1 MLNQKSLLISLAVL
15 AAFTITSTGCGK
27 SKESRSDVRG
37 TTVTQQGD
45 AQNVDQLPELPAEG
59 EDQAGIGQLPPAT
72 VIDGVKELPKS
83 TDSGNLAGEGGTLNP
98 LPKSG
103 EGDGKGSVDLPHS
116 GKGNKKTNS
125 AVSVKFDEAE
135 AVKTGGKLE
144 ALNFTSS
151 GNDGLMT
158 EFRSYNNKVGAEQ
171 KTKNLN
177 VAKAVLNAKL
187 KRSTSAG
194 SMLVDLTL
202 DESLDGVKKI
212 TSYRL
217 QGTSSQAGD
226 RQILKQVNTNG
237 DLEYQGGFLKCIDA
251 DGGCEN
257 AYIKVKLSGAYV
269 RIIFRNSYADRF
281 FILEQGSQGSSFELW
296 KTYLMNTTSGATTS
310 QKLANIKTSSF
321 EVVNGRAAMGVLI
334 SAEDNE
340 MVGLSVP
347 LLAADKGTV
356 AGSNISKVNDI
367 SKNYDLASSSNA
379 SQNLAQA
386 IREAKLVN
394 NNGKGDLRIRLDLSA
409 GTQKGAMWL
418 TLSSLQKATMSTA
431 EISSFESKIPNF

>member
-45 AQNVDQLPELPAEG
+45 AQNIDQLPEQPAEG
-59 EDQAGIGQLPPAT
+59 EDQAGIGQLPPT

-103 EGDGKGSVDLPHS
+103 EDKGSVDLPQS
-116 GKGNKKTNS
+116 GKDTKKSNS
-125 AVSVKFDEAE
+125 AVSAKFDEAE

-158 EFRSYNNKVGAEQ
+158 EFRSYNNKVAAEQ

-194 SMLVDLTL
+194 SLLVDLTL
-202 DESLDGVKKI
+202 DESMDGVKKI

-217 QGTSSQAGD
+217 QGNPSQAGD
-226 RQILKQVNTNG
+226 RQILKQVNSNG

-257 AYIKVKLSGAYV
+257 AYIKIKLSGAYV
-269 RIIFRNSYADRF
+269 RIIFRNSFADRF

-296 KTYLMNTTSGATTS
+296 KTYLMNTTNMSTTS
-310 QKLANIKTSSF
+310 QKLANIKTSAF

-334 SAEDNE
+334 TAEDNE

-367 SKNYDLASSSNA
+367 SKNYDLASSANA

-394 NNGKGDLRIRLDLSA
+394 NNGKGDIRIRLDLSA

-418 TLSSLQKATMSTA
+418 TLSSLQKATMSIA

>member
-15 AAFTITSTGCGK
+15 AAFTITATGCGK

-45 AQNVDQLPELPAEG
+45 AENVDQLPDQPAEG
-59 EDQAGIGQLPPAT
+59 EDQAGIGQLPPT
-72 VIDGVKELPKS
+72 VIDGVKELPKAADS
-83 TDSGNLAGEGGTLNP
+83 SGNLAGEGGTLNP

-103 EGDGKGSVDLPHS
+103 EDKGSVDLPQT
-116 GKGNKKTNS
+116 GKGNKKSNS
-125 AVSVKFDEAE
+125 AVSAKFDEAE

-158 EFRSYNNKVGAEQ
+158 EFRSYNNKVAAEQ

-194 SMLVDLTL
+194 SLLVDLTL
-202 DESLDGVKKI
+202 DESMDGVKKI

-217 QGTSSQAGD
+217 QGNPSQAGD

-257 AYIKVKLSGAYV
+257 AYIKIKLSGAYV

-281 FILEQGSQGSSFELW
+281 FILEQGSQGSSFDLW
-296 KTYLMNTTSGATTS
+296 KTYLMNTTNMSTTS
-310 QKLANIKTSSF
+310 QKLESIRTSAF

-334 SAEDNE
+334 KAEDNE

-347 LLAADKGTV
+347 LLAADKGTT

-367 SKNYDLASSSNA
+367 SKNYDLASSANA

-394 NNGKGDLRIRLDLSA
+394 NNGKGDIRIRLDLSA
-409 GTQKGAMWL
+409 GTQKGAMWV

>member
-1 MLNQKSLLISLAVL
+1 MLNQKSLLISVAVL
-15 AAFTITSTGCGK
+15 AAFAITSTGCGK

-45 AQNVDQLPELPAEG
+45 TQNLEQLPEQPLEG
-59 EDQAGIGQLPPAT
+59 EDQAAQLPPT

-83 TDSGNLAGEGGTLNP
+83 ADNQNGEGGILTP

-103 EGDGKGSVDLPHS
+103 EGSDNGGGPVDTLPQGGKGS
-116 GKGNKKTNS
+116 KKQNG
-125 AVSVKFDEAE
+125 AVNAKFDEAE
-135 AVKTGGKLE
+135 AVKTGGKLD

-151 GNDGLMT
+151 GSDGLMA
-158 EFRSYNNKVGAEQ
+158 EFRSYNNKVAAEQ
-171 KTKNLN
+171 KTMNLN

-187 KRSTSAG
+187 KRSTSSG

-202 DESLDGVKKI
+202 DESMDGVKKI

-217 QGTSSQAGD
+217 QGNPSQAGD
-226 RQILKQVNTNG
+226 RQILTKVNSNG
-237 DLEYQGGFLKCIDA
+237 DLDYQGGFLKCIDA

-257 AYIKVKLSGAYV
+257 AYIKIKLSGAYV
-269 RIIFRNSYADRF
+269 RIIFRNSFADRF
-281 FILEQGSQGSSFELW
+281 FILEQGSQGSSFDLW
-296 KTYLMNTTSGATTS
+296 KTYLMNTANMASTS
-310 QKLANIKTSSF
+310 QKLANIKTSSY

-334 SAEDNE
+334 AAEDNE
-340 MVGLSVP
+340 MVGLSIP
-347 LLAADKGTV
+347 LLAADKGTT

-367 SKNYDLASSSNA
+367 SKNYDLASSSNS

-394 NNGKGDLRIRLDLSA
+394 NNGKGDIRIRLDLSA
-409 GTQKGAMWL
+409 GTQKGALWL

-431 EISSFESKIPNF
+431 EISSFENKIPKF

>member
-45 AQNVDQLPELPAEG
+45 VSNVDQLPEQPAEG
-59 EDQAGIGQLPPAT
+59 DDQAGLGELPPAT
-72 VIDGVKELPKS
+72 TIDGVKELPKA
-83 TDSGNLAGEGGTLNP
+83 TDSGNLVGEDGSLKP

-103 EGDGKGSVDLPHS
+103 EDNSNLGGLPQA
-116 GKGNKKTNS
+116 GKGNKKENS

-135 AVKTGGKLE
+135 AVKTGGKLDV
-144 ALNFTSS
+144 LNFTSA

-158 EFRSYNNKVGAEQ
+158 EFRSYNNKVAGDQ
-171 KTKNLN
+171 KTMNLN
-177 VAKAVLNAKL
+177 LAKAILNAKL

-202 DESLDGVKKI
+202 DESMNGVKKI

-217 QGTSSQAGD
+217 QGTFSQAGD
-226 RQILKQVNTNG
+226 RQILKQVNANG
-237 DLEYQGGFLKCIDA
+237 DLEYQGGFLKCIDT

-257 AYIKVKLSGAYV
+257 AYIKVKMSGAYV
-269 RIIFRNSYADRF
+269 RVIFRNSYADRF
-281 FILEQGSQGSSFELW
+281 FILEQGSQGSSFDLW
-296 KTYLMNTTSGATTS
+296 KTYLMNTTNQSTTS
-310 QKLANIKTSSF
+310 QKLSNVKTSAF
-321 EVVNGRAAMGVLI
+321 EVVNGRSAMGVLL
-334 SAEDNE
+334 STDDNE

-347 LLAADKGTV
+347 LLAADKGTI
-356 AGSNISKVNDI
+356 AGSGISKVNDI
-367 SKNYDLASSSNA
+367 SKNYDLASSSNS
-379 SQNLAQA
+379 SQQLAQA

-394 NNGKGDLRIRLDLSA
+394 NNGKGDIRIRLDLST

-431 EISSFESKIPNF
+431 EISSFEDKIPKF

>member
-1 MLNQKSLLISLAVL
+1 MLNQKSLLISVAVL
-15 AAFTITSTGCGK
+15 TAFTITSTGCGK

-45 AQNVDQLPELPAEG
+45 AQNVEQLPEQPLEG
-59 EDQAGIGQLPPAT
+59 EGQVGQLPP

-83 TDSGNLAGEGGTLNP
+83 AENQNGVGGTLNP
-98 LPKSG
+98 LPKAG
-103 EGDGKGSVDLPHS
+103 EGSDDAASELPQAGKGD
-116 GKGNKKTNS
+116 KKENK
-125 AVSVKFDEAE
+125 AVKAKFDEAE

-144 ALNFTSS
+144 ALNFTSA
-151 GNDGLMT
+151 GNDGLMA
-158 EFRSYNNKVGAEQ
+158 EFRSYNNKVAGDQ
-171 KTKNLN
+171 KTMNLN
-177 VAKAVLNAKL
+177 LAKAVLNAKL
-187 KRSTSAG
+187 KRSTGAG

-202 DESLDGVKKI
+202 DESIDGVKKI

-217 QGTSSQAGD
+217 QGNFSQAGD
-226 RQILKQVNTNG
+226 RQILKQINTNG

-257 AYIKVKLSGAYV
+257 AYIKIKLQGAYV
-269 RIIFRNSYADRF
+269 RVIFRNSNADRF

-296 KTYLMNTTSGATTS
+296 KTYLMNTTNMSTTS
-310 QKLANIKTSSF
+310 QRLASIKTSSF
-321 EVVNGRAAMGVLI
+321 EVVNGRSAMGVLI
-334 SAEDNE
+334 AAEDNE

-347 LLAADKGTV
+347 LLAADQGTV
-356 AGSNISKVNDI
+356 AGSNVSKVNDI
-367 SKNYDLASSSNA
+367 SKNYDLASSSNS

-394 NNGKGDLRIRLDLSA
+394 NNGKGDIRIRLDLST

-431 EISSFESKIPNF
+431 EISSFENKIPKF

>member
-45 AQNVDQLPELPAEG
+45 AQNVDQLPEQPAEG
-59 EDQAGIGQLPPAT
+59 EDQAGVGQLPPT

-83 TDSGNLAGEGGTLNP
+83 TDSGNLTGEGGTVNP

-103 EGDGKGSVDLPHS
+103 EDKGSVDLPQS
-116 GKGNKKTNS
+116 GKDTKKSNS
-125 AVSVKFDEAE
+125 AVSAKFDEAE

-144 ALNFTSS
+144 ALNFTSA

-158 EFRSYNNKVGAEQ
+158 EFRSYNNKVAAEQ

-194 SMLVDLTL
+194 SLLVDLTL
-202 DESLDGVKKI
+202 DESMDGVKKI

-217 QGTSSQAGD
+217 QGNPSQAGD

-237 DLEYQGGFLKCIDA
+237 DLEYQGGFLKCIDT

-257 AYIKVKLSGAYV
+257 AYIKIKLSGAYV
-269 RIIFRNSYADRF
+269 RIIFRNSFADRF

-296 KTYLMNTTSGATTS
+296 KTYLMNTTNMSTTS
-310 QKLANIKTSSF
+310 QKLANIKTSAF

-334 SAEDNE
+334 TAEDNE

-347 LLAADKGTV
+347 LLVADKGTV

>member
-1 MLNQKSLLISLAVL
+1 MLNQKSFLISVAVL

-45 AQNVDQLPELPAEG
+45 TQNVDQLPEQPAEG
-59 EDQAGIGQLPPAT
+59 DDQAGIGQLPPT

-83 TDSGNLAGEGGTLNP
+83 ADNQNGEGGTLNP

-103 EGDGKGSVDLPHS
+103 EDNGGGPVDTLPQGGKGH
-116 GKGNKKTNS
+116 KKQNS
-125 AVSVKFDEAE
+125 AVKAKFDEAE
-135 AVKTGGKLE
+135 AEKTGGKLD

-151 GNDGLMT
+151 GNDGLMA
-158 EFRSYNNKVGAEQ
+158 EFRSYNNKVAGDQ
-171 KTKNLN
+171 KTLNLK

-202 DESLDGVKKI
+202 DESMDGVKKI

-217 QGTSSQAGD
+217 QGNVSQAGD
-226 RQILKQVNTNG
+226 RQILKQINTNG

-257 AYIKVKLSGAYV
+257 AYIKIKLSGAYV
-269 RIIFRNSYADRF
+269 RIIFRNSYADRL

-296 KTYLMNTTSGATTS
+296 KTYLMNTANMSATS
-310 QKLANIKTSSF
+310 QKLANIKTSAF
-321 EVVNGRAAMGVLI
+321 EVVNGRSAMGVLI

-347 LLAADKGTV
+347 LLAADKGTT

-367 SKNYDLASSSNA
+367 SKNYDLASSSNS

-394 NNGKGDLRIRLDLSA
+394 NNGKGDIRIRLDLSA

-431 EISSFESKIPNF
+431 EISSFENKIPKF

>member
-45 AQNVDQLPELPAEG
+45 AQNVDQLPAQPVEG
-59 EDQAGIGQLPPAT
+59 EDQAGVGQLPPT

-83 TDSGNLAGEGGTLNP
+83 TDSGNLAGEGGTVNP

-103 EGDGKGSVDLPHS
+103 EDKGSVDLPQS
-116 GKGNKKTNS
+116 GKDTKKSNS
-125 AVSVKFDEAE
+125 AVSAKFDEAE

-158 EFRSYNNKVGAEQ
+158 EFRSYNNKVAAEQ

-194 SMLVDLTL
+194 SLLVDLTL
-202 DESLDGVKKI
+202 DESMDGVKKI

-217 QGTSSQAGD
+217 QGNPSQAGD
-226 RQILKQVNTNG
+226 RQILKQVNSNG

-257 AYIKVKLSGAYV
+257 AYIKIKLSGAYV
-269 RIIFRNSYADRF
+269 RIIFRNSFADRF

-296 KTYLMNTTSGATTS
+296 KTYLMNTTSMSTTS
-310 QKLANIKTSSF
+310 QKLESIKTSAF

-334 SAEDNE
+334 TAEDNE

-347 LLAADKGTV
+347 LLAADKGTM
-356 AGSNISKVNDI
+356 AGSNIAKVNDI
-367 SKNYDLASSSNA
+367 SKNYDLASSANA

-394 NNGKGDLRIRLDLSA
+394 NNGKGDIRIRLDLSA

-418 TLSSLQKATMSTA
+418 TLSSLQKATMSIA

>member
-1 MLNQKSLLISLAVL
+1 MLNQKSLLISVAVL
-15 AAFTITSTGCGK
+15 TAFTITSTGCGK

-45 AQNVDQLPELPAEG
+45 TQTVEQGAEG
-59 EDQAGIGQLPPAT
+59 EDQVAQLPPT
-72 VIDGVKELPKS
+72 VVDGVKELPKS
-83 TDSGNLAGEGGTLNP
+83 ADGQNGEGGLTP
-98 LPKSG
+98 FPKSG
-103 EGDGKGSVDLPHS
+103 EGTDSGGGPVDTLPHADKGS
-116 GKGNKKTNS
+116 KKQNS
-125 AVSVKFDEAE
+125 AVSAKFDEAE

-144 ALNFTSS
+144 ALNFTSA
-151 GNDGLMT
+151 GNDGLMS
-158 EFRSYNNKVGAEQ
+158 EFRSYNNKVAGDQ
-171 KTKNLN
+171 KTMNLN
-177 VAKAVLNAKL
+177 LAKAVINAKL

-202 DESLDGVKKI
+202 DESMEGVKKI

-217 QGTSSQAGD
+217 QGTPSQAGD

-257 AYIKVKLSGAYV
+257 AYIKIKLQGAYV
-269 RIIFRNSYADRF
+269 RVIFRNSYADRF

-296 KTYLMNTTSGATTS
+296 KTYLMNTTTMSTTS

-321 EVVNGRAAMGVLI
+321 EVVNGRSAMGVLI
-334 SAEDNE
+334 STEDNE

-347 LLAADKGTV
+347 LLAADQGTV

-394 NNGKGDLRIRLDLSA
+394 NNGKGDIRIRLDLSA

-431 EISSFESKIPNF
+431 EISSFENKIPKF